1 LLHDIGKSKAAWQ
14 EYLTKKM
21 AGEDAAIVDHKGAAA
36 AYASKYTNG
45 MYLSMILAG
54 HHGGMPNLVNRPAAP
69 SKDASLKGSLA
80 NPQGDWQLGRIE
92 VESVMQ
98 EFLDD
103 VNAHGNYLW
112 DEGNQ
117 LETFAQLLFLY
128 SCLVDAD
135 SIDTGTHFM
144 NRVEVEQE
152 SLADLLLRLD
162 AFQAT
167 TEYGL
172 ASVKV
177 QSLRSKVLADCRDAA
192 SLPRGFF
199 TLNAP
204 TGLGKT
210 IAGME
215 FALRH
220 AISNGMDGVRSIAPY
235 RSIIDQTTAV
245 YKSIFG
251 DMNVLGHHST
261 AEFWSNEYTNSKQ
274 WKEDKIQRQT
284 AENWDCP
291 IVVST
296 AVQFFESLF
305 CSRPGAARKIHN
317 LVNTVIILDEV
328 QTMPT
333 NLLYPLFQMLKILVD
348 VYHCSIVFT
357 TATMPPVSQLL
368 QTVHEDSSWNVEL
381 LDHDIHCT
389 EIVSDPCTLFTD
401 SRRTEIVMGNLDL
414 NTIAHGHQSL
424 TIFNTRK
431 QAIQAYQMLRM
442 LTGNSGGTSLGFG
455 LYFLSTHECSRHRSS
470 IISEIKERLQ
480 SGLRCIVVST
490 QLVEAG
496 VDFDFPVLYRAMA
509 PLDSILQSAGR
520 CNRHGLMD
528 SAICTVFESE
538 GYPDSSYRRKAEIT
552 RELLV
557 MEGRAAY
564 SLETLYEYN
573 SRVYAQFNLDKDE
586 IRSAMT
592 TFAFGYLRE
601 NFSLIDSVQVSLI
614 VEHGTEEERSR
625 CQNAIHQ
632 IQDAIAA
639 DETVPQ
645 KAIRSIQPFVVSVY
659 RNELER
665 LGVSEDDHLTMDYY
679 VFDGEYSEATGVA
692 EVGTEFVHG
701 E

>member
-1 LLHDIGKSKAAWQ
+1 
-14 EYLTKKM
+14 
-21 AGEDAAIVDHKGAAA
+21 
-36 AYASKYTNG
+36 
-45 MYLSMILAG
+45 
-54 HHGGMPNLVNRPAAP
+54 
-69 SKDASLKGSLA
+69 
-80 NPQGDWQLGRIE
+80 
-92 VESVMQ
+92 
-98 EFLDD
+98 
-103 VNAHGNYLW
+103 
-112 DEGNQ
+112 
-117 LETFAQLLFLY
+117 
-128 SCLVDAD
+128 
-135 SIDTGTHFM
+135 
-144 NRVEVEQE
+144 
-152 SLADLLLRLD
+152 
-162 AFQAT
+162 
-167 TEYGL
+167 
-172 ASVKV
+172 
-177 QSLRSKVLADCRDAA
+177 
-192 SLPRGFF
+192 
-199 TLNAP
+199 
-204 TGLGKT
+204 
-210 IAGME
+210 ME
-215 FALRH
+215 R
-220 AISNGMDGVRSIAPY
+220 
-235 RSIIDQTTAV
+235 
-245 YKSIFG
+245 
-251 DMNVLGHHST
+251 
-261 AEFWSNEYTNSKQ
+261 
-274 WKEDKIQRQT
+274 
-284 AENWDCP
+284 
-291 IVVST
+291 
-296 AVQFFESLF
+296 
-305 CSRPGAARKIHN
+305 
-317 LVNTVIILDEV
+317 
-328 QTMPT
+328 
-333 NLLYPLFQMLKILVD
+333 
-348 VYHCSIVFT
+348 
-357 TATMPPVSQLL
+357 
-368 QTVHEDSSWNVEL
+368 
-381 LDHDIHCT
+381 
-389 EIVSDPCTLFTD
+389 TLFTD